1 MSIIR
6 KYISDVKNVSW
17 FSYDEN
23 SDSIYYQENNVDI
36 SNNKRH
42 SKLFKLELKSNI
54 SSKVTNGDNDSIPKI
69 SPDGKKLAYIRKN
82 KISDKLTLN
91 SLYIKDLTNKANAVL
106 YLDNKHRFNK
116 IKFN

>member
-36 SNNKRH
+36 SKNKRH
-42 SKLFKLELKSNI
+42 SKLFKLELDTNT
-54 SSKVTNGDNDSIPKI
+54 SSKVTGGDNDSIPKI

-82 KISDKLTLN
+82 KISGKLTLN
-91 SLYIKDLTNKANAVL
+91 SLYIKDLTNN
-106 YLDNKHRFNK
+106 DESQ
-116 IKFN
+116 ITSD